1 MKLRSYK
8 LFDGRFRTII
18 ALGTM
23 KHIVDLVAYE
33 LHLGDE
39 KIFQRL
45 YNLMNARALHY
56 TYDRGS
62 ILLFVSHYYSKA

>member
-23 KHIVDLVAYE
+23 THIVDLVAYE
-33 LHLGDE
+33 LHPGDE

-45 YNLMNARALHY
+45 Y
-56 TYDRGS
+56 
-62 ILLFVSHYYSKA
+62 